1 MCGFAGFIDRPN
13 RFADPAS
20 VMASMSEAIRHRGP
34 DGEGHSF
41 DASRRIGLVHRR
53 LAIQDPSEAGAQPMR
68 STSGRFEI
76 VYNGEIYDF
85 PERRADLEAAG
96 HQFTGKSDTEVL
108 LAGFETWGIEA
119 TLGLVD
125 GMFAFAVVDH
135 VEATVTLA
143 RDRAGQKPL
152 LLAVSGEAIAF
163 ASDLR
168 ALESLPA
175 PFADR
180 LAGINDHALHW
191 FLANGTV
198 PWPLSIRPGVEQVA
212 PGGLVE
218 ISVANGRI
226 NRRKWWSPSI
236 PQNDSTPEIAA
247 PCGHDDETLAAIRT
261 SVHRR
266 CRSDR
271 EIGVFLSGGL
281 DSRLIAA
288 LAAETRPGIPA
299 FTLAMPGGLDESETA
314 GSIASALGLPHRI
327 IRPAEA
333 EVLDTATRIAEIADE
348 PFADSSLIAVALLA
362 RHARKEIVV
371 ALGGDGGDELFG
383 GYRRHRAAASSLG
396 SRSLLR
402 SVRAAARLVPDAV
415 LDRIPMGRSTL
426 RGSADL
432 FAAAHDGFEGYLRLR
447 ATQGDA
453 ASLLD
458 RQVLR
463 FDGRTPRN
471 PWDGLTPEWIGV
483 RSMMAADFR
492 EYLPDDPLAK
502 IDRGTMAV
510 GLETRSPMLGREVI
524 ETASRIRTSDLF
536 DRGGGRLPIRNALQ
550 KLGLAS
556 TSKKAGFAVPLAQWL
571 RGPLREWAASLLLED
586 ANDPIDAGLVKSD
599 WTRLMDGRDTVATR
613 LWTVTCWRAWLRS
626 RP

>member
-1 MCGFAGFIDRPN
+1 
-13 RFADPAS
+13 
-20 VMASMSEAIRHRGP
+20 
-34 DGEGHSF
+34 
-41 DASRRIGLVHRR
+41 
-53 LAIQDPSEAGAQPMR
+53 
-68 STSGRFEI
+68 
-76 VYNGEIYDF
+76 
-85 PERRADLEAAG
+85 
-96 HQFTGKSDTEVL
+96 
-108 LAGFETWGIEA
+108 
-119 TLGLVD
+119 
-125 GMFAFAVVDH
+125 
-135 VEATVTLA
+135 
-143 RDRAGQKPL
+143 
-152 LLAVSGEAIAF
+152 
-163 ASDLR
+163 
-168 ALESLPA
+168 
-175 PFADR
+175 
-180 LAGINDHALHW
+180 
-191 FLANGTV
+191 
-198 PWPLSIRPGVEQVA
+198 
-212 PGGLVE
+212 
-218 ISVANGRI
+218 
-226 NRRKWWSPSI
+226 
-236 PQNDSTPEIAA
+236 
-247 PCGHDDETLAAIRT
+247 
-261 SVHRR
+261 
-266 CRSDR
+266 
-271 EIGVFLSGGL
+271 
-281 DSRLIAA
+281 
-288 LAAETRPGIPA
+288 
-299 FTLAMPGGLDESETA
+299 
-314 GSIASALGLPHRI
+314 
-327 IRPAEA
+327 
-333 EVLDTATRIAEIADE
+333 VLDTATRIAEIADE